1 MSNNTND
8 PSASPSE
15 HVRHVE
21 EQDLALSADQLALLQ
36 AGADIGTS
44 AVRQGLINYV
54 KVKPTQIYV
63 PQWRHVNNGWFAS
76 IQIET
81 YLHRAGGPGLDI
93 KAWADHVDGV
103 FVMPNLGPDNAR
115 VLKHTDAARN
125 DFESYLL
132 KMHNILHHNIY
143 FIPWDGNFN
152 REIYFWI
159 QVFNEGNWL
168 RHEDRPVRW
177 PR

>member
-1 MSNNTND
+1 MSNNTID
-8 PSASPSE
+8 PSASRSE
-15 HVRHVE
+15 HVRDIE
-21 EQDLALSADQLALLQ
+21 EKDLSLSTAQLAALQ
-36 AGADIGTS
+36 GETEIRPAGT
-44 AVRQGLINYV
+44 RQGLINYV
-54 KVKPTQIYV
+54 KVRPVNIYV
-63 PQWRHVNNGWFAS
+63 PQWRHVNDGWFSS
-76 IQIET
+76 IEIET
-81 YLHRAGGPGLDI
+81 YLHRAGGQDLDI
-93 KAWADHVDGV
+93 KAWVDHVDGV

-115 VLKHTDAARN
+115 TLKYTDSARN

-152 REIYFWI
+152 HEIYFWI
-159 QVFNEGNWL
+159 QVFEEGHWL